1 MTEQDTFQPSGPGG
15 QFSEREGDNPAL
27 LIRSWNVFHGNA
39 YPRERRAFLAEMV
52 RLASADRPDVLCL
65 QELPVWSL
73 RCLDE
78 WSGMTSAGD
87 VAKRPLLPD
96 PLARWITDLHNAFF
110 RSAFTG
116 QANAILLARE
126 LQVVEHRA
134 VQLSRPEHRICQAV
148 RLENGCVVA
157 NLHAS
162 GRRLGYGEEELEP
175 ALELVDELAG
185 RVTILAGDF
194 NLRPILPGFSA
205 PGPGIDHILVRGATP
220 GLLEIRPVERRTLG
234 GRVLSDH
241 APVEL
246 RVDALRPQF

>member
-1 MTEQDTFQPSGPGG
+1 
-15 QFSEREGDNPAL
+15 
-27 LIRSWNVFHGNA
+27 
-39 YPRERRAFLAEMV
+39 MV
-52 RLASADRPDVLCL
+52 RLASDDRPDVLCL

-73 RCLDE
+73 RRLE
-78 WSGMTSAGD
+78 GWSGMTSVGD

-96 PLARWITDLHNAFF
+96 APAKWITDLHDAFF

-134 VQLSRPEHRICQAV
+134 VQLSRREHRICQAV
-148 RLENGCVVA
+148 RLENEVVIA

-162 GRRLGYGEEELEP
+162 GGRFGHGEEELQP
-175 ALELVDELAG
+175 ALELVDELTG

-194 NLRPILPGFSA
+194 NLRPTLPGFSA
-205 PGPGIDHILVRGATP
+205 PGPGIDHILVRGAKP
-220 GLLEIRPVERRTLG
+220 GPLEIWPVERRTVG

-241 APVEL
+241 APLEL
-246 RVDALRPQF
+246 RVDVRPQS

>member
-1 MTEQDTFQPSGPGG
+1 MLSHA
-15 QFSEREGDNPAL
+15 DNRSL

-39 YPRERRAFLAEMV
+39 HPRERRAFLAEMV

-73 RCLDE
+73 RRLE
-78 WSGMTSAGD
+78 GWSDMTSVGD

-96 PLARWITDLHNAFF
+96 TLARWITDLHNGLF

-126 LQVVEHRA
+126 LLVVEHRA
-134 VQLSRPEHRICQAV
+134 VQLSRREHRICQAV
-148 RLENGCVVA
+148 RLENGIVIA
-157 NLHAS
+157 NVHAS
-162 GRRLGYGEEELEP
+162 GLRLGHGDEELKP
-175 ALELVDELAG
+175 ALELLDELSG

-194 NLRPILPGFSA
+194 NLRPNLPGFSA
-205 PGPGIDHILVRGATP
+205 PGPGIDHILVRGAKP
-220 GLLEIRPVERRTLG
+220 GPLEIWPVERRTVG

-246 RVDALRPQF
+246 RVDV